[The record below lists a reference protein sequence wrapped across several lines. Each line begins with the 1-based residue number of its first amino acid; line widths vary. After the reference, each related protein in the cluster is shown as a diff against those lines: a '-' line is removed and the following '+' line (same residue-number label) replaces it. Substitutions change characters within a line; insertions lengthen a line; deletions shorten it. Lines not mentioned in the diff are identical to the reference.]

1 MREEEYSF
9 VILQKENMN
18 LREKGKMKRT
28 IYTIK
33 RYQKLKEPIKLRFKK
48 LVNGNLS
55 LYLDSYYQGCRTYLF
70 LHLYIIPE
78 IDDNCKRMNTE
89 TIQKALLIK
98 NKKTMELFSTLTT
111 ELGDLK
117 KPISRESKKE
127 EIRLLQFVE
136 QYANDRK
143 KPNTEKYH
151 GRYATIITLM
161 RHLEHFG
168 AKNTLLSEV
177 DVDFVKNFI
186 DYLHTTSDLRNLN
199 TESKKLSESTIYLK
213 YCILRSVLIEAQKK
227 KLIKENP
234 YNLLPANYKLKRP
247 DSSRCYLTRNELSKI
262 IQHPCKIPQL
272 KEAFL
277 FSCFTGLRKSDILEL
292 KWEDIIKENTKSYI
306 NKKIKKTQRWLK
318 IPLSSQA
325 QQWLPPRPHP
335 AQGLVF
341 NNLAHAALPKNLKN
355 WLSQIKSLKKDI
367 TFHVARHTFATLE
380 LSLGASL
387 YTVSCLLGHKSITTT
402 QIYAKVVDKD
412 KEQAIKLIDKKFQ
425 VTEE

>member
-1 MREEEYSF
+1 MHEEEYSF

-117 KPISRESKKE
+117 KPTSREPKKE

-143 KPNTEKYH
+143 KPDTEKYH

-262 IQHPCKIPQL
+262 IQHPCKTPQL